1 MELLRDLSLLWAL
14 VHVLILFA
22 FLYESRYTKKK
33 TLTLTFAVMTPLV
46 ILNLAGVVLL
56 GPEFMGK
63 VLILTCTIPSL
74 ILYFIMAKNR
84 NSKFLF
90 TFCVVDTVSYAVIC
104 ASRLIDYFLFG
115 DQFIATFVI
124 RILAFP
130 VMEWAA
136 YKYLRKPFLEMKDRV
151 KSGWGLFTLVT
162 AIYYILLVYMC
173 SFPTTI
179 VERPDDMPAFTLILV
194 LMPLTYISIY
204 VTLRNQMHLLDA
216 RGREELL
223 EVQTNSLQQ
232 RIEQTAR
239 LEREIKIQR
248 HDIRHR
254 YSVLAEML
262 AKGQNEESLAYISET
277 VENFEQAKEMEYCE
291 NTIINA
297 VFSHYVKLANEQ
309 GIKTDI
315 HISIPREVDL
325 NVTELSVVIA
335 NAFENATNNCLALP
349 VEQRFIRCKAI
360 YVPQFMFRISNPF
373 SGKVAFDENGLPTTD
388 KEGHGT
394 GVRSIVAFC
403 EKYGVDYEFNVNDN
417 LFHFSMMK

>member
-1 MELLRDLSLLWAL
+1 MTLLRDISLLWAM

-22 FLYESRYTKKK
+22 FLYESRYSKRK
-33 TLTLTFAVMTPLV
+33 TRILVFSVMTPVV
-46 ILNLAGVVLL
+46 ILNLIGIAIHGVT
-56 GPEFMGK
+56 FMGQA
-63 VLILTCTIPSL
+63 LLLTCTIPSL
-74 ILYFIMAKNR
+74 ILYFVMAKNR

-104 ASRLIDYFLFG
+104 ASRLIDALLFG
-115 DQFIATFVI
+115 DTFIVMFII

-130 VMEWAA
+130 LMEWLAL
-136 YKYLRKPFLEMKDRV
+136 KYLRKPFLEMKNRIQ
-151 KSGWGLFTLVT
+151 SGWGLFTLVT
-162 AIYYILLVYMC
+162 VIYYVLLVYMC

-179 VERPDDMPAFTLILV
+179 VERPQDMPAFILV
-194 LMPLTYISIY
+194 LLLMPLVYLSIY
-204 VTLRNQMHLLDA
+204 VTLRNQMRLLDA
-216 RGREELL
+216 QGREELL
-223 EVQTNSLQQ
+223 EVQTTALQH
-232 RIEQTAR
+232 RIEESTR

-262 AKGQNEESLAYISET
+262 AKGQTEESLAYISET

-315 HISIPREVDL
+315 QISVPREVDL

-335 NAFENATNNCLALP
+335 NAFENATNNCLTLP
-349 VEQRFIRCKAI
+349 LEQRFIRCKAI
-360 YVPQFMFRISNPF
+360 CDPQFMLRISNPF
-373 SGKVAFDENGLPTTD
+373 NGKVVFDENGLPTTD

-403 EKYGVDYEFNVNDN
+403 EKYDVDYEFNINDN
-417 LFHFSMMK
+417 LFHFSMMR